1 MGVEVRPE
9 LPSTTSVTP
18 TDRSWGKL
26 SEPIHADAAGAGDP
40 VWKDNAYLSFWDPAA
55 QVFGTLHVS
64 TSPNAPT
71 ARRARFSVSVAGR
84 VVEVIESLD
93 EATFSSESIHFG
105 LDGSVRVEHPTVR
118 AEFVNAPL
126 FAAADYDTNNAI
138 PALVPSAPLQH
149 FQQACTVAGT
159 VTLDET
165 TVDIAGRGMRDRT
178 WGFRDESSQWVEFAA
193 LFMVDDSTFVSAM
206 KFRGVDDALTADG
219 FVIDSTGSIPITG
232 ITFARDAAA
241 QYLWARLELADS
253 SIRMVSMRI
262 RLGGFRV
269 PAGPA
274 ETEGP
279 ALGVYD
285 DFMLLDSEGHCGA
298 GIFEQAILHR
308 VA

>member
-1 MGVEVRPE
+1 M
-9 LPSTTSVTP
+9 TSITP
-18 TDRSWGKL
+18 TERDWGAL
-26 SEPIHADAAGAGDP
+26 SEPVHTDAANAGDP

-64 TSPNAPT
+64 TSPNAPDT
-71 ARRARFSVSVAGR
+71 RRARFSVSVAGR
-84 VVEVIESLD
+84 VTEVIEPLD
-93 EATFSSESIHFG
+93 EGTFSSDSLHFG
-105 LDGSVRVEHPTVR
+105 LDGRVRIDHPTVQ
-118 AEFVNAPL
+118 AELVNAPL
-126 FAAADYDTNNAI
+126 FVAADYGVNNVI
-138 PALVPSAPLQH
+138 PPLVPGEPLRH

-159 VTLDET
+159 VTVAGSTVT
-165 TVDIAGRGMRDRT
+165 TAGHGMRDRT

-193 LFMVDDSTFVSAM
+193 LFMVDESTFVSAM
-206 KFRGVDDALTADG
+206 KFRGTDNTLTCDG
-219 FVIDSTGSIPITG
+219 FVIDSTGSMPITG
-232 ITFARDAAA
+232 IAFVRDAAA
-241 QYLWARLELADS
+241 QFRRARLELADAGTRLV
-253 SIRMVSMRI
+253 SIRT

-285 DFMLLDSEGHCGA
+285 DFMTLDSEGRYGG